1 MKNQRFVVAAGAAGL
16 SIVGSALGQGGN
28 AGRAAQPDG
37 GSGIRPSAAMLRYPD
52 VGKDSICFVY
62 ANDIWLVPKTG
73 GMASPLASPPGAE
86 LFPRFSPDGTTIAFV
101 GNYEGNRDLYT
112 ITAGGNGGI
121 PTRVTYHPGNETLSE
136 WTPDGRLLYMTNAFA
151 GLARQSQLWTVAAAG
166 GLPAKTPVPY
176 GGFGSISP
184 DGTWLA
190 YTPHSTDTRTWK
202 RYRGGMATDIWLFNL
217 KDNSSRRVTD
227 WEGTDTLPMFAPP
240 PGGDGRTV
248 YFLSDSGP
256 EHRLNLWSYDI
267 ASQKKE
273 QVTKHTEFDVRWP
286 SIGPGSNGR
295 GEIVFQLGSE
305 LRLLDLASK
314 KDAVVTVTIPGDR
327 PTMKP
332 RMVDASKNINAAT
345 MSPSGKRVVIE
356 GRGDLWTAP
365 AKEGVLRNLTRT
377 DGIFEREPA
386 WSPDGKLIAYFS
398 DESGEYE
405 LWVRGSD
412 AQEAE
417 KKDAEKKDAKDEK
430 GEGGEE
436 KGEGTDTEKAAAAK
450 DDEADKHLAGRRVTK
465 AAPAR
470 KLTNLGPGFRSGI
483 AWSPDSKS
491 IAFTDNAGNLHV
503 CTVETGETKLIDT
516 DPWSGLPGYS
526 WSSDSG
532 WLAYGRND
540 EGTNNGCIWLYEV
553 KTGQKNR
560 VTAPMFN
567 SVAPTFDRKGDF
579 LYFRSN
585 RAVNSPVYSD
595 MDTTFVYT
603 GTQQLFMVALRDDV
617 KNPFAV
623 RSDEEEFKSEDEKK
637 EEKKDGDAEK
647 KDEAK
652 PAPPTD
658 DGLSG
663 TWQGKAT
670 GGGDDFPA
678 DGVEFTLSIT
688 LAADGS
694 VSGSVTS
701 PVGPGGPISG
711 KFEKD
716 SGKLTITFMF
726 GEAFITMTGT
736 FKAGA
741 ASGTWQSG
749 DGASGEW
756 TCSRAVSGAADEETK
771 KDDRADKPREV
782 KIDLDGFERRAIV
795 VPVAAGSFGDMGVTH
810 DHKLVYVRQPARGAT
825 GEAGIKIFDPSEETK
840 EEKAV
845 VAGGNLSLSD
855 DGKKLLVRAGSAM
868 TVYEPAAGGGKGT
881 TVPTA
886 GMTATIDPR
895 DEWKQIFN
903 DVYRFERD
911 YFYEPTLHGVDW
923 AGLKGHY
930 AKMLEDCVSREDVAF
945 VLAEYISEL
954 NVGHAYVTNPGD
966 VEQAPSVPGGLLGC
980 DFELVGV
987 GPIAAYRITTIHE
1000 GAPWDADARGPLS
1013 QPGIEVKAGDY
1024 LLAVNGVPVDTSKDP
1039 WASLVG
1045 TAGRPTQITVGP
1057 NPAIDDEA
1065 REYIVKPLESEVELR
1080 FRSWIERNRTY
1091 VSERTSGRVGYAY
1104 VPNTGVQGQNELF
1117 RQFYGQR
1124 DRDGMIIDERWNGGG
1139 QIPTRFIELLNRPAT
1154 NYWRVRHG
1162 NDWPWPPDAQFGP
1175 KCMLIN
1181 GLAGSG
1187 GDMFPWLFKHNK
1199 IGKTIGT
1206 RTWGGLV
1213 GISGNPGLIDGGYV
1227 TVPTFGFY
1235 ETDGTWGVE
1244 GHGVDPDIEVIDDPA
1259 AMVNGGDPQ
1268 LDAAIDHMLGE
1279 VEKNGYHKP
1288 NRPESPN
1295 RKGMGIRPE
1304 DR

>member
-1 MKNQRFVVAAGAAGL
+1 MKNQRFVVAAGAAGW
-16 SIVGSALGQGGN
+16 SIVSLAGSAPGQV
-28 AGRAAQPDG
+28 Q
-37 GSGIRPSAAMLRYPD
+37 PSAAMLRYPD

-62 ANDIWLVPKTG
+62 ANDIWLVPKAG
-73 GMASPLASPPGAE
+73 GTASPLASPPGAE
-86 LFPRFSPDGTTIAFV
+86 LFPRFSPDGKTIAFV

-112 ITAGGNGGI
+112 IPAAGGV
-121 PTRVTYHPGNETLSE
+121 PTRVTYHPGSETLSE
-136 WTPDGRLLYMTNAFA
+136 WTPEGRLLYMTNAFA
-151 GLARQSQLWTVAAAG
+151 GLARQTQLWTVGAGG

-184 DGTWLA
+184 DGAWLA
-190 YTPHSTDTRTWK
+190 YTPHSTDSRTWK
-202 RYRGGMATDIWLFNL
+202 RYRGGMATDVWLFNL
-217 KDNSSRRVTD
+217 RDNTSRRVTD
-227 WEGTDTLPMFAPP
+227 WEGTDTIPMFV

-248 YFLSDSGP
+248 YFLSDAGP

-267 ASQKKE
+267 AGQKKE
-273 QVTKHTEFDVRWP
+273 QVTKHTGFDVRWP
-286 SIGPGSNGR
+286 SIGPGAGK
-295 GEIVFQLGSE
+295 GEVVYQLGSE
-305 LRLLDLASK
+305 LRLLDLGSK
-314 KDAVVTVTIPGDR
+314 KDTVVTVTIPGDR
-327 PTMKP
+327 PTLKP
-332 RMVDASKNINAAT
+332 RQVDAAKNINSAGI
-345 MSPSGKRVVIE
+345 SPSGKRVVIE

-365 AKEGVLRNLTRT
+365 AKEGVTRNLTRT
-377 DGIFEREPA
+377 DGVFEREPA

-412 AQEAE
+412 AREAE
-417 KKDAEKKDAKDEK
+417 KKDEGAKSEGADKKTDESAGAEQK
-430 GEGGEE
+430 
-436 KGEGTDTEKAAAAK
+436 TDGNEKAG
-450 DDEADKHLAGRRVTK
+450 GRPVGK
-465 AAPAR
+465 AAEPR
-470 KLTNLGPGFRSGI
+470 KLTSLGAGFRSGI

-491 IAFTDNAGNLHV
+491 IAFTDNAGNLHL
-503 CTVETGETKLIDT
+503 CTVESGETKLIDT
-516 DPWSGLPGYS
+516 DPWSGLAGYS

-540 EGTNNGCIWLYEV
+540 EGTNNGCIWLYET
-553 KTGQKNR
+553 KSGQKTR

-567 SVAPTFDRKGDF
+567 SVLPTFDRKGDV

-595 MDTTFVYT
+595 MDTSFVYT
-603 GTQQLFMVALRDDV
+603 GTQQLYMVPLRDDV

-623 RSDEEEFKSEDEKK
+623 RCDEEELKADEKK
-637 EEKKDGDAEK
+637 EDEKDEKKDQKDGDGEK
-647 KDEAK
+647 KDDAK
-652 PAPPTD
+652 PAD
-658 DGLSG
+658 DGIGGS
-663 TWQGKAT
+663 WEGKAT
-670 GGGDDFPA
+670 GNGEGFPA
-678 DGVEFTLSIT
+678 EGVAFTMTIS
-688 LAADGS
+688 LAADGK
-694 VSGSVTS
+694 VSGSVNS
-701 PVGPGGPISG
+701 PLGGGPISG
-711 KFEKD
+711 TYDKG
-716 SGKLTITFMF
+716 SGKLTITFLA
-726 GEAFITMTGT
+726 GEATITMTGT
-736 FKAGA
+736 FGAGEG
-741 ASGTWQSG
+741 SGTWQSE
-749 DGASGEW
+749 DGGSGNW
-756 TCSRAVSGAADEETK
+756 TCKRTTSGAAADDDSK
-771 KDDRADKPREV
+771 KDGEAKDKAKEV
-782 KIDLDGFERRAIV
+782 KIDLDGFERRAIL
-795 VPVAAGSFGDMGVTH
+795 VPVAAGAFGDLGVTH
-810 DHKLVYVRQPARGAT
+810 DHKLIYVRQPARGG
-825 GEAGIKIFDPSEETK
+825 GEAGIKIFDPSDETK

-845 VAGGNLSLSD
+845 VAGGGFSMSD
-855 DGKKLLVRAGSAM
+855 DGKKLLVRAGGAM
-868 TVYEPAAGGGKGT
+868 TVYDASAGGGKGT
-881 TVPTA
+881 TVPTT
-886 GMTATIDPR
+886 GMMASVDPR
-895 DEWKQIFN
+895 DEWKQIFS

-923 AGLKGHY
+923 AGLKDHY
-930 AKMLEDCVSREDVAF
+930 ARMLQDCVSREDVAF

-980 DFELVGV
+980 DFELVGS
-987 GPIAAYRITTIHE
+987 GANAAYRISAIHE
-1000 GAPWDADARGPLS
+1000 GAAWDADGRGPLS
-1013 QPGIEVKAGDY
+1013 QPGIDVKAGEY

-1039 WASLVG
+1039 WAALVG
-1045 TAGRPTQITVGP
+1045 TANRPTQITVGP
-1057 NPAIDDEA
+1057 NAVIDDQA
-1065 REYIVKPLESEVELR
+1065 REYVVKPLESEVSLR

-1104 VPNTGVQGQNELF
+1104 VPNTGVDGQNELF

-1162 NDWPWPPDAQFGP
+1162 NDWSWPPDAHFGP

-1187 GDMFPWLFKHNK
+1187 GDMFPWLFKHNG

-1259 AMVNGGDPQ
+1259 KMVRGGDPQ

-1279 VEKNGYHKP
+1279 IEKNGFHTP
-1288 NRPESPN
+1288 TRPQSPN